1 MTFPTTTHVER
12 YLYDHIPISEAMGVQ
27 VREVSAAGVRLWAPL
42 GPNINHQKTIFGGS
56 ASAVAILS
64 AWSLVYAGLHA
75 EGVRSQIVI
84 QRNKM
89 EYLLPMEGDLEAF
102 CPAPP
107 EEVWRRFFEALQ
119 RRGRG
124 RLELSAELAVEG
136 TLAGRFRGTYVA
148 IGFEAPVSERG

>member
-1 MTFPTTTHVER
+1 M
-12 YLYDHIPISEAMGVQ
+12 
-27 VREVSAAGVRLWAPL
+27 APL
-42 GPNINHQKTIFGGS
+42 APNVNHQKTVFGGS

-64 AWSLVYAGLHA
+64 AWSLVYAGLYA

-84 QRNKM
+84 QRNEM
-89 EYLLPMEGDLEAF
+89 EYLLPMEGDFEAF

-107 EEVWRRFFEALQ
+107 EEVWSRFFEALT

-124 RLELSAELAVEG
+124 RIELSAELAVGG